1 MLIARDWDILRA
13 NGHLRWTRLKTF
25 YKININCFFRKKS
38 PSGLNLTSNF
48 GPNSDKMVKIKNFYK
63 SCSNRAYFVQ
73 KNLLIIFPKSV
84 LVYSLPPT
92 QKLAKFFSVQYY
104 FVKIKVFFFCSIL
117 CKKNLFLQNSIEQ
130 KKKILFLFLQN
141 SIEQKKNF
149 LFLFLQNSIEQIWK
163 IKKKNLLNSK

>member
-48 GPNSDKMVKIKNFYK
+48 GPNSDKMVKIQNFHK

-104 FVKIKVFFFCSIL
+104 FVKLKINFFFCSIL
-117 CKKNLFLQNSIEQ
+117 FCKNKSIFFSVQ
-130 KKKILFLFLQN
+130 YYVKKIYFY
-141 SIEQKKNF
+141 
-149 LFLFLQNSIEQIWK
+149 
-163 IKKKNLLNSK
+163 NLLNRFEKLKKKFIEQ